1 VVNSPRQQGDQSSMI
16 DDIPTAC
23 KRLGTNRITCN
34 EAPRVIEGI
43 APRRTRTKNE
53 GTKGLRLRPLRGRS
67 AEPIERLREDARDRL
82 GRLVLNLM
90 PLQHVQQLAVAE
102 DRDGR

>member
-1 VVNSPRQQGDQSSMI
+1 MSYTRCAQ
-16 DDIPTAC
+16 
-23 KRLGTNRITCN
+23 KRCVAGTRLARGVQLISRR
-34 EAPRVIEGI
+34 PRVIEGI
-43 APRRTRTKNE
+43 APLRTKDQERRTE
-53 GTKGLRLRPLRGRS
+53 GLRLRPLRGRG